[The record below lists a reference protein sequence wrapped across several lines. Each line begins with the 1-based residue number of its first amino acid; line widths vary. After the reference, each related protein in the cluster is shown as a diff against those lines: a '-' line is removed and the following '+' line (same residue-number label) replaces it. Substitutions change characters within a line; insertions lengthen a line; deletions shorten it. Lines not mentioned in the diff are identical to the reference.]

1 VASVNISHK
10 KLIGTRSGPSEQI
23 LRDLITRVSH
33 NNSSLT
39 LKRFAAKSEPGIFSS
54 GKIPGFVFVGPV
66 VTLFFGA
73 NPLLLITQLF
83 LLIFS

>member
-1 VASVNISHK
+1 MVTSVNISHK

-23 LRDLITRVSH
+23 LRDLSTRVSH

-54 GKIPGFVFVGPV
+54 GKIPGFVFVGPDGDHI
-66 VTLFFGA
+66 LSRPP
-73 NPLLLITQLF
+73 NP
-83 LLIFS
+83 SNGG